1 MHIAV
6 FNAHIGLAG
15 GGELVALNMVKAL
28 EEAGHK
34 VDLVTYRFE
43 VEDVERGFKLLTP
56 GYKPSRLV
64 VYETPRFIKLLG
76 AGGRFVRLRK
86 LLLVNDFLEKNRSK
100 YDLIIDT
107 SSNMPTKVDVV
118 YVHYPTIL
126 RTSNRSGLHWR
137 LYDKLVQYTS
147 NRLLGKPKLV
157 LCNSSWT
164 AEKFKSAYNDDFIVE
179 VLYPPVDVEY
189 FSKVAGNI
197 KENIVVTVSRFT
209 PEKNM
214 EKIVD
219 VADKL
224 RDFRF
229 LVIGGRARYSESVID
244 KINKRIRELGVSNVE
259 LLFNVPRDKLREILG
274 SAKYYLHP
282 PYAEHFGIS
291 VVEAMSAGCI
301 PIVYRDG
308 GTWYD
313 IVGEIG
319 DILGYYNIHEAPYII
334 RVIEEDKKLY
344 EKLRERSLEVSGRFT
359 YGRFKRSLLNHLESI
374 LYIDRVSR
382 LTETLSREAFKGWF

>member
-1 MHIAV
+1 MAQIAV
-6 FNAHIGLAG
+6 FNAHLGLAG
-15 GGELVALNMVKAL
+15 GGELVALNITKAL
-28 EEAGHK
+28 EESGYR
-34 VDLVTYRFE
+34 VDLVTYRFK

-56 GYKPSRLV
+56 GYKPRNMV
-64 VYETPRFIKLLG
+64 VYETPRLIKLLG
-76 AGGRFVRLRK
+76 ISGRFVRLRR
-86 LLLVNDFLEKNRSK
+86 LLLVNDFLERSRSK

-164 AEKFKSAYNDDFIVE
+164 AEKFKSAYNNDFTIE

-229 LVIGGRARYSESVID
+229 VMIGGRAKYSESVID
-244 KINKRIRELGVSNVE
+244 NINKRIRELRANNVE
-259 LLFNVPRDKLREILG
+259 LLFDVPRDKLREMLG

-282 PYAEHFGIS
+282 PYAKHFGIS
-291 VVEAMSAGCI
+291 VVEAMSTGCI

-308 GTWYD
+308 GAWYD
-313 IVGEIG
+313 VVSRVS
-319 DILGYYNIHEAPYII
+319 DILGYYNVREVPSII
-334 RVIEEDKKLY
+334 RRIEKDEKLY
-344 EKLRERSLEVSGRFT
+344 EELRKKSLEVASMFT
-359 YGRFKRSLLNHLESI
+359 YDMFKKRLLSHLESM
-374 LYIDRVSR
+374 L
-382 LTETLSREAFKGWF
+382 W

>member
-1 MHIAV
+1 MAQIAV
-6 FNAHIGLAG
+6 FNAHLGLAG
-15 GGELVALNMVKAL
+15 GGELVALNITKAL
-28 EEAGHK
+28 EESGYR
-34 VDLVTYRFE
+34 VDLVTYRFK

-56 GYKPSRLV
+56 GYKPRNMV
-64 VYETPRFIKLLG
+64 VYETPRLIKLLG
-76 AGGRFVRLRK
+76 ISGRFVRLRR
-86 LLLVNDFLEKNRSK
+86 LLLVNDFLERSRSK

-107 SSNMPTKVDVV
+107 SSNMPTKVDIV
-118 YVHYPTIL
+118 YVHYPTML

-164 AEKFKSAYNDDFIVE
+164 AEKFKSAYNNDFTIE

-189 FSKVAGNI
+189 FSKVADNI

-229 LVIGGRARYSESVID
+229 VMIGGRAKYSESVIGS
-244 KINKRIRELGVSNVE
+244 INKRIRELRVDNVE

-291 VVEAMSAGCI
+291 VVEAMSAGCV

-308 GTWYD
+308 GAWYD
-313 IVGEIG
+313 VVSRVS
-319 DILGYYNIHEAPYII
+319 DILGYYNVREVPSII
-334 RVIEEDKKLY
+334 RRIEKDEKLY
-344 EKLRERSLEVSGRFT
+344 EELRKKSLEVASMFT
-359 YGRFKRSLLNHLESI
+359 YDMFKKRLLSHLESM
-374 LYIDRVSR
+374 L
-382 LTETLSREAFKGWF
+382 W

>member
-1 MHIAV
+1 MAQIAV
-6 FNAHIGLAG
+6 FNAHLGLAG
-15 GGELVALNMVKAL
+15 GGELVALNITKAL
-28 EEAGHK
+28 EESGYR
-34 VDLVTYRFE
+34 VDLVTYRFK
-43 VEDVERGFKLLTP
+43 VEDVERGFKLLTS
-56 GYKPSRLV
+56 GYKPRNMV
-64 VYETPRFIKLLG
+64 VYETPRLIKLLG
-76 AGGRFVRLRK
+76 ISGRFVRLRR
-86 LLLVNDFLEKNRSK
+86 LLLVNDFLERSRSK

-107 SSNMPTKVDVV
+107 SSNMPTRVDVV
-118 YVHYPTIL
+118 YLNYPTIQ

-229 LVIGGRARYSESVID
+229 VMIGGRAKYSESVID
-244 KINKRIRELGVSNVE
+244 NINKRIRELRVDNVE
-259 LLFNVPRDKLREILG
+259 LLFDVPRDKLREMLG

-291 VVEAMSAGCI
+291 VVEAMSTGCI

-308 GTWYD
+308 GAWYD
-313 IVGEIG
+313 VVSRVS
-319 DILGYYNIHEAPYII
+319 DILGYYNVREVPSII
-334 RVIEEDKKLY
+334 RRIEKDEKLY
-344 EKLRERSLEVSGRFT
+344 EELRKKSLEVASMFT
-359 YGRFKRSLLNHLESI
+359 YDMFKKRLLSRLESM
-374 LYIDRVSR
+374 L
-382 LTETLSREAFKGWF
+382 W

>member
-1 MHIAV
+1 MKRIAI
-6 FNAHIGLAG
+6 FNAHLGLAG
-15 GGELVALNMVKAL
+15 GGELVALNVAKAL
-28 EEAGHK
+28 EESGYK

-43 VEDVERGFKLLTP
+43 VEDVERAFNLLTP
-56 GYKPSRLV
+56 GYKPKNTI
-64 VYETPRFIKLLG
+64 VYNTPRLIKLLG
-76 AGGRFVRLRK
+76 VGGRFVRLRR
-86 LLLVNDFLEKNRSK
+86 LLLVNDFLKKNSGK

-107 SSNMPTKVDVV
+107 SSNMPTKTDVV

-126 RTSNRSGLHWR
+126 KTSKSGLHWT
-137 LYDKLVQYTS
+137 LYDKLVQHAS
-147 NRLLGKPKLV
+147 KRLLGRPKLI

-164 AEKFKSAYNDDFIVE
+164 AEKFKSAYGYDLRVE
-179 VLYPPVDVEY
+179 VLHPPVDVEY
-189 FSKVAGNI
+189 FSKVADNT

-209 PEKNM
+209 PEKNL
-214 EKIVD
+214 EKIID

-229 LVIGGRARYSESVID
+229 VMIGGKAKYSEPVID
-244 KINKRIRELGVSNVE
+244 NINKRIRELRADNVE

-308 GTWYD
+308 GAWHDVVSRVSDT
-313 IVGEIG
+313 
-319 DILGYYNIHEAPYII
+319 LGYYDIRVVPHII
-334 RVIEEDKKLY
+334 REIERDKRLY
-344 EKLRERSLEVSGRFT
+344 EKLRKRSLEVSGLFT
-359 YGRFKRSLLNHLESI
+359 YGKFKEKLLMYLGGV
-374 LYIDRVSR
+374 L
-382 LTETLSREAFKGWF
+382 

>member
-1 MHIAV
+1 MAQIAV
-6 FNAHIGLAG
+6 FNAHLGLAG
-15 GGELVALNMVKAL
+15 GGELVALNITKAL
-28 EEAGHK
+28 EESGYR
-34 VDLVTYRFE
+34 VDLVTYRFK
-43 VEDVERGFKLLTP
+43 VEDVERGFKLLTS
-56 GYKPSRLV
+56 GYKPRNMV
-64 VYETPRFIKLLG
+64 VYETPRLIKLLG
-76 AGGRFVRLRK
+76 ISGRFVRLRR
-86 LLLVNDFLEKNRSK
+86 LLLVNDFLERSRSK

-164 AEKFKSAYNDDFIVE
+164 AEKFKSAYNNDFTIE

-229 LVIGGRARYSESVID
+229 VMIGGRAKYSESVID
-244 KINKRIRELGVSNVE
+244 NINKRIRELRVDNVE
-259 LLFNVPRDKLREILG
+259 LLFDVPRDKLREMLG

-291 VVEAMSAGCI
+291 VVEAMSTGCI

-308 GTWYD
+308 GAWYD
-313 IVGEIG
+313 VVSRVS
-319 DILGYYNIHEAPYII
+319 DILGYYNVREVPSII
-334 RVIEEDKKLY
+334 RRIEKDEKLY
-344 EKLRERSLEVSGRFT
+344 EELRKKSLEVASMFT
-359 YGRFKRSLLNHLESI
+359 YDMFKKRLLSRLESM
-374 LYIDRVSR
+374 L
-382 LTETLSREAFKGWF
+382 W